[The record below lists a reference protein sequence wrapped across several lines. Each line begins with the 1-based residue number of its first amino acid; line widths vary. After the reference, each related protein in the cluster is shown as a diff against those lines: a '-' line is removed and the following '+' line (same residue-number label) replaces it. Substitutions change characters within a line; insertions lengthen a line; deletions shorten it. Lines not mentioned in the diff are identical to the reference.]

1 MKGILKKG
9 KKIVTLA
16 LSMAM
21 VVSTLNVVAADD
33 EQTVISTIG
42 PVKVKISAPAA
53 GNKPNNEVEKV
64 GDEIETA
71 GYNIV
76 SGMTEWYEKVDES
89 KETVFD
95 EYLGDNWIGLN
106 TSDKFVNNKTYCVEV
121 RVKIPND
128 SDKQFTD
135 DKTYYSCTGNG
146 KLMGYSIEGDKRTVD
161 LVFEFK
167 CKDALKN
174 VDLKI
179 EKPVEGKTP
188 ADTKVSEI
196 ETTPENALN
205 CELLA
210 SKIDLSGVWQR
221 YDEEKFAWVDVKS
234 DEEFE
239 GRKPYRIKKA
249 FINSLIKLLEND
261 FIELANYD
269 VVNNLSDS
277 KSDIISINGI
287 NMSDQENDLCDFGYS
302 LGKIK
307 KVQFFVSLP
316 EPGTSVSEMTVEIV
330 GDDKNKIE
338 FFSLPIL
345 DINELQWNKMVGG
358 SWVAMNSDEKFV
370 EDENYKVEVNFEK
383 KENYVTAEDTEY
395 YINGHKVDKH
405 NYGVSYEFTSKAL
418 GSELKIDIDKPV
430 IGQKANQVIKIN
442 STPENA
448 FKEEFREIDTTGTW
462 EESEDGENW
471 VKMTS
476 DTFENGKYYRTHAL
490 NSWYDKM
497 DELFL
502 EGILFIDDTVIS
514 GFLSAEEG
522 YKELING
529 IDVQSEEGKNLFK
542 MERTEAG
549 VSSYICFGLLKEEE
563 SVVSPGTGK
572 TNTGD
577 SKTDDS
583 KTDASKTDAPKAG
596 SVITDKKCVYKVI
609 KEGKADGSV
618 VGELEVTGLENKS
631 LKQVKIKAKVK
642 IDGVTYKVTSIGA
655 KAFKGNKNITKVVIG
670 KNVKKIGSKAF
681 YNCKKLKKVTVYS
694 KVLKK
699 VGKKA
704 FYRKGGKKITFKVP
718 KAKKKAY
725 KKKLKK
731 AKTNKF
737 VVK

>member
-1 MKGILKKG
+1 MKGNLTKGILKKG

-21 VVSTLNVVAADD
+21 VVSSINVVPVNAEPD
-33 EQTVISTIG
+33 STIPDVEIG
-42 PVKVKISAPAA
+42 IAAPAA
-53 GNKPNNEVEKV
+53 GNEANYEMKKIGNESDTDTYKV
-64 GDEIETA
+64 SENYST
-71 GYNIV
+71 
-76 SGMTEWYEKVDES
+76 WYVKKDES
-89 KETVFD
+89 KETTFGTFETD
-95 EYLGDNWIGLN
+95 DNWIEL
-106 TSDKFVNNKTYCVEV
+106 DDDEKFENNKTYCID
-121 RVKIPND
+121 VKLVS
-128 SDKQFTD
+128 SDFERFMFSD
-135 DKTYYSCTGNG
+135 DETKYTCNGNG
-146 KLMGYSIEGDKRTVD
+146 KLINFSVNEKCTIAY

-221 YDEEKFAWVDVKS
+221 FDEEKLDWVDVKS

-249 FINSLIKLLEND
+249 FVPSIIELLEND
-261 FIELANYD
+261 FIDLANYD

-287 NMSDQENDLCDFGYS
+287 NMSDQENDLYDFGYS
-302 LGKIK
+302 IGKIK

-316 EPGTSVSEMTVEIV
+316 VPGTSVSEMTVEIV

-338 FFSLPIL
+338 FFSIPTL
-345 DINELQWNKMVGG
+345 DINELQWNKMVGD

-370 EDENYKVEVNFEK
+370 EDENYKVEVNFAN
-383 KENYVTAEDTEY
+383 KENYVTAKDTEY
-395 YINGHKVDKH
+395 YINGHKVNKS
-405 NYGVSYEFTSKAL
+405 NYGVSYVFTSKAL
-418 GSELKIDIDKPV
+418 GSELKFDIDKPV
-430 IGQKANQVIKIN
+430 VGQKANQVIKIN

-448 FKEEFREIDTTGTW
+448 IKEEFRVIDTTGTW

-476 DTFENGKYYRTHAL
+476 DTFENGKYYRTGAL
-490 NSWYDKM
+490 NAWFDKR

-502 EGILFIDDTVIS
+502 EGILFFDDTVIS
-514 GFLSAEEG
+514 GFLSNEEG

-529 IDVQSEEGKNLFK
+529 IDAQSEEGKNLLK
-542 MERTEAG
+542 KEETEAG
-549 VSSYICFGLLKEEE
+549 FSSYICFGLLKEEE
-563 SVVSPGTGK
+563 SVVSPETGK
-572 TNTGD
+572 TNTGDSKTGD

-583 KTDASKTDAPKAG
+583 KTDAPKVGATIKDSDYIYKVTKAG
-596 SVITDKKCVYKVI
+596 SKD
-609 KEGKADGSV
+609 GKAI
-618 VGELEVTGLENKS
+618 GEVSVTGLNKKS
-631 LKQVKIKAKVK
+631 LKKVKIATKVK

-655 KAFKGNKNITKVVIG
+655 KAFKAGLQDQRGLTIPSRSCRSSGRRTRRPLFSCSAQDHRRQHGADGPEVHRILHRPRCSLSPCRQRQFG
-670 KNVKKIGSKAF
+670 
-681 YNCKKLKKVTVYS
+681 
-694 KVLKK
+694 
-699 VGKKA
+699 
-704 FYRKGGKKITFKVP
+704 
-718 KAKKKAY
+718 
-725 KKKLKK
+725 
-731 AKTNKF
+731 
-737 VVK
+737 

>member
-1 MKGILKKG
+1 MKGNLMKGILKKG
-9 KKIVTLA
+9 KKTITLA

-21 VVSTLNVVAADD
+21 VVSSINVVPVNA
-33 EQTVISTIG
+33 EPNSTIPDVEIG
-42 PVKVKISAPAA
+42 IAAPAA
-53 GNKPNNEVEKV
+53 GNEANYEMKKIGIESDTNTYKV
-64 GDEIETA
+64 SENYST
-71 GYNIV
+71 
-76 SGMTEWYEKVDES
+76 WYVKKDES
-89 KETVFD
+89 KETTFGTFETD
-95 EYLGDNWIGLN
+95 DNWIELDDGE
-106 TSDKFVNNKTYCVEV
+106 KFENNKTYCID
-121 RVKIPND
+121 VKLVS
-128 SDKQFTD
+128 SDFERFMFSD
-135 DKTYYSCTGNG
+135 DETKYTCNGNG
-146 KLMGYSIEGDKRTVD
+146 KLIDFSVNEKCTIAY

-221 YDEEKFAWVDVKS
+221 FDEEKLDWVDVKS

-261 FIELANYD
+261 FIDLANYD

-442 STPENA
+442 STPENGI
-448 FKEEFREIDTTGTW
+448 KEEFREIDTTGTW

-476 DTFENGKYYRTHAL
+476 DTFENGKYYRTDAL
-490 NSWYDKM
+490 NSWYNKM

-529 IDVQSEEGKNLFK
+529 IDAQSEEGKNLLK

-563 SVVSPGTGK
+563 SVVSPETGK

-577 SKTDDS
+577 SKTDD
-583 KTDASKTDAPKAG
+583 SKTDAPKAG

-618 VGELEVTGLENKS
+618 IGELEVTGLENKS

-642 IDGVTYKVTSIGA
+642 IDGITYKVTSIGA

-681 YNCKKLKKVTVYS
+681 YNCKKLKKVTIYS

-731 AKTNKF
+731 AKTNKY